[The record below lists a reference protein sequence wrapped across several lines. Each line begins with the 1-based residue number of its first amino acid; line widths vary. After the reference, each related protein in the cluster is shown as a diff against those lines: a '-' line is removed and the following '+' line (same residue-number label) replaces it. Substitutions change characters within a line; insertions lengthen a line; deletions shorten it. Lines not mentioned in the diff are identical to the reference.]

1 MSKHERENEKLFTRR
16 ALIVTGA
23 QLGFLGVLAGRMFQ
37 LQVMDRDKYL
47 TLAEENR
54 VNMSLIAPERGMIY
68 DRFDVP
74 LAVNVQDFRL
84 LLVAERTPDVE
95 DTLKKINYLISLP
108 QGRVARVIRDIQRQR
123 RFLPVLVQN
132 NMTWDQMTAIEVS
145 LPTLP
150 GVSIEEGKIRSYP
163 LKDATA
169 HILGYVGIANEK
181 EVKEDNDPLLSLPG
195 FQIGKNG
202 LEKQYES
209 FLRGKAGRA
218 DEEVN
223 ATGRR
228 VRVLNH
234 TDGIAGDELRL
245 TLDAELQFFVQTRL
259 AEQRSASAVVLDAY
273 TGAIFAMSSYPAFD
287 PNVFSGGIPYI
298 LWDELLKDT
307 AAPLTNKVIAGQ
319 YPPGSTFKMVTALAA
334 LQAGVTS
341 EHRTVFCPGYI
352 KLGNHYFNCWQKHG
366 HGSMNLKQAMAQ
378 SCDCYFYQ
386 MALDM
391 GIDRIAEMGK
401 RLGLGSITG
410 IDMPG
415 ERGGIMPNQQWKRDR
430 YKQSWTSGD
439 SLNASIGQGYVL
451 TTPLQLA
458 VMTARLIN
466 GGIPIKP
473 FLAQHAGQKN
483 LHPAP
488 ISERL
493 GIDPHHLQLI
503 KGGMDEV
510 INGPRGTARASK
522 PREPF
527 SMGGKTGTA
536 QVRRISMEERR
547 RGFRIEDAP
556 WEHQH
561 HALFVGYAPVD
572 NPRYTCACVVEHG
585 GGGSAVTAPI
595 VRDIL
600 VETQKRSPEKQRS
613 RSSSETVTQE

>member
-1 MSKHERENEKLFTRR
+1 MYLGKHERDQEKLFTRR

-23 QLGFLGVLAGRMFQ
+23 QLGLMGVLAGRMFQ
-37 LQVMDRDKYL
+37 LQVVDREKYL

-54 VNMSLIAPERGMIY
+54 INMSLIAPERGMIY

-74 LAVNVQDFRL
+74 LAINVQDFRL

-95 DTLKKINYLISLP
+95 DTLKKVNYLISLP
-108 QGRVARVIRDIQRQR
+108 QGRIARVIRDIQRQR

-132 NMTWDQMTAIEVS
+132 NLTWDQMTAIEVS

-181 EVKEDNDPLLSLPG
+181 ETKEDTDPLLSLPG

-209 FLRGKAGRA
+209 VLRGKAGRA

-228 VRVLNH
+228 VRLLNH
-234 TDGIAGDELRL
+234 QEGIQGEDLRL
-245 TLDAELQFFVQTRL
+245 TLDAELQFFVQSRL
-259 AEQRSASAVVLDAY
+259 AQERSASAVVLDIY
-273 TGAIFAMSSYPAFD
+273 TGAVFAMASYPAFD

-298 LWDELLKDT
+298 LWNELLNDT
-307 AAPLTNKVIAGQ
+307 AAPLTNKVVAGQ
-319 YPPGSTFKMVTALAA
+319 YPPGSTFKMITALAA

-341 EHRTVFCPGYI
+341 EHRTVFCPGYM
-352 KLGNHYFNCWQKHG
+352 KLGNHYFNCWQRHG
-366 HGSMNLKQAMAQ
+366 HGSVNLKQAMAQ

-386 MALDM
+386 MALDT
-391 GIDRIAEMGK
+391 GIDRIAEMG
-401 RLGLGSITG
+401 RRFGLGTSTG
-410 IDMPG
+410 LDLPG
-415 ERGGIMPNQQWKRDR
+415 ERSGLMPNQKWKRER
-430 YKQSWTSGD
+430 HKQSWTSGD

-458 VMTARLIN
+458 IMTARLVN
-466 GGIPIKP
+466 GGIPITP
-473 FLAQHAGQKN
+473 FLAQYAGQKN

-488 ISERL
+488 IADRI
-493 GIDPHHLQLI
+493 GIDPRYMKLI
-503 KGGMDEV
+503 KESMDEV
-510 INGPRGTARASK
+510 INGARGTARGSRPAA
-522 PREPF
+522 PF

-556 WEHQH
+556 WQHQH

-572 NPRYTCACVVEHG
+572 NPRYACACVVEHG
-585 GGGSAVTAPI
+585 GGGSSVAAPI

-600 VETQKRSPEKQRS
+600 VEAQKRMPEKQRI
-613 RSSSETVTQE
+613 R